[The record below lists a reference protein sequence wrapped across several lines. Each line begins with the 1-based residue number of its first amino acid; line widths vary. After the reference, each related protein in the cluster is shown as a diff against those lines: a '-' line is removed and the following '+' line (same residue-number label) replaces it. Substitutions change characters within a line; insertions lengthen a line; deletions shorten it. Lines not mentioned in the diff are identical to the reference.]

1 MTVKRICVTLIV
13 GVLVLAG
20 VRLIVVDQRILIDQA
35 SQNATQKITKVLSG
49 LPLKSNT
56 QESRLRITGAS
67 PRTQTRVTQR
77 FNTALTSEK
86 RLPVD
91 RLLSPK
97 STHLKFK
104 IFANTH
110 QLSSYHYWEFEP
122 IQLAQ
127 PSDLNAAL
135 RQLGIHQL

>member
-1 MTVKRICVTLIV
+1 MTLKRICVTLIV

-20 VRLIVVDQRILIDQA
+20 VRFIVVDQRILIDQA
-35 SQNATQKITKVLSG
+35 SPKRNEIWVLSG

-56 QESRLRITGAS
+56 QSRLRISAS

-77 FNTALTSEK
+77 FNTRFRLRKTTSSGPIAQ
-86 RLPVD
+86 L
-91 RLLSPK
+91 K

-110 QLSSYHYWEFEP
+110 QLSSYHC
-122 IQLAQ
+122 
-127 PSDLNAAL
+127 
-135 RQLGIHQL
+135 

>member
-77 FNTALTSEK
+77 FNTALSTSEK
-86 RLPVD
+86 
-91 RLLSPK
+91 
-97 STHLKFK
+97 T
-104 IFANTH
+104 T
-110 QLSSYHYWEFEP
+110 SSGP
-122 IQLAQ
+122 
-127 PSDLNAAL
+127 
-135 RQLGIHQL
+135 G